1 MQTIE
6 SSPLGNK
13 IKGEAVHLSQ
23 LVSSSCVCDIMYG
36 YDQLF
41 LQH

>member
-23 LVSSSCVCDIMYG
+23 LVSFSCSSDVMYG